1 MDATVMSGIMSVIA
15 DPTVLF
21 FVWVGTFIGIIF
33 GAIPG
38 LTATMA
44 IVMFLPM
51 TYTMT
56 SIQGISTLVSLYIG
70 GISGGLVSAILL
82 NIPGTPSSI
91 ATCFD
96 GRPLALKGE
105 AGKAL
110 GVGVVFSFLGTIFGI
125 IMLIAISPLLASV
138 AIKFGPFEYC
148 ALAIF
153 ALSLVITLT
162 GRDLIKGFMGAFLG
176 VMLATAGL
184 APVDSV
190 QRFTFGFM
198 ELNNGFALLTLLIG
212 LFAVTE
218 VIAAAEEVRKNK
230 AFTIEENVHI
240 KGFGFTFKEFI
251 GQKLNALRSAVIGL
265 IIGILPGIGGA
276 ISCMMSYTMA
286 KNQSK
291 YPEKFGTGIIDGV
304 VASETANNAGI
315 GGAMIPLLT
324 LGIPGDAATAMLL
337 GGLMVHQVAPGPLI
351 FEKSGVV
358 VFGVFAAMFISAIA
372 QLVLQMW
379 GMRVFIN
386 VLKIPKHYLLPIIMM
401 LCVVGAFGNSN
412 RIFDVWCVLI
422 FGLLGYGLVKAK
434 IAQVPLI
441 LGFILGPIFE
451 TNLRRAVQH
460 AQVSPGE
467 TFTHPIAIGFIVVTV
482 IVMAFSII
490 QHRREEQRLAAQEAA
505 EASESSE
512 N

>member
-1 MDATVMSGIMSVIA
+1 MDATVINGIMSVVTS
-15 DPTVLF
+15 PSVLF
-21 FVWVGTFIGIIF
+21 FIWIGTFIGIIF

-51 TYTMT
+51 TYTMS
-56 SIQGISTLVSLYIG
+56 SIEGISTLVALYIG

-110 GVGVVFSFLGTIFGI
+110 GVGVVFSFLGTIFGL
-125 IMLIAISPLLASV
+125 IMLIAISPALASI

-153 ALSLVITLT
+153 ALSLVVTLT
-162 GRDLIKGFMGAFLG
+162 GRDMVKGFIGAFLG

-190 QRFTFGFM
+190 TRFTFDFVEM
-198 ELNNGFALLTLLIG
+198 NNGFALLTLLIG

-218 VIAAAEEVRKNK
+218 IIAAAEEVRSSKP
-230 AFTIEENVHI
+230 FTIEENVKI
-240 KGFGFTFKEFI
+240 KGFGFTWAEFI
-251 GQKLNALRSAVIGL
+251 GQKFNALRSAIIGL

-276 ISCMMSYTMA
+276 ISCVLSYTMA

-358 VFGVFAAMFISAIA
+358 VYGVFMAMFISAIA
-372 QLVLQMW
+372 QLALQMW
-379 GMRVFIN
+379 GMRIFIN
-386 VLKIPKHYLLPIIMM
+386 VLRVPKYYLLPIIML

-412 RIFDVWCVLI
+412 RIFDVWCVLL
-422 FGLLGYGLVKAK
+422 FGMMGYAMIKDK
-434 IAQVPLI
+434 IATIPMI

-460 AQVSPGE
+460 AQVSAGE
-467 TFTHPIAIGFIVVTV
+467 TFNHPIAIGFVVVTIVVLV
-482 IVMAFSII
+482 YSII
-490 QHRREEQRLAAQEAA
+490 QHRREVARLEAEEAA
-505 EASESSE
+505 AAA
-512 N
+512 NVAPK